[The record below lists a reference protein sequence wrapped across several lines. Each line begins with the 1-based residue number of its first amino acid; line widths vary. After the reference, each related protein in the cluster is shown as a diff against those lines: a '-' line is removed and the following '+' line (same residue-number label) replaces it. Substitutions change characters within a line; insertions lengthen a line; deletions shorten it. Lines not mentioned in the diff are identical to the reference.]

1 MEETSMSATPRQR
14 RTLSRALSLIAGLAL
29 VAAALA
35 WMQPGKAHA
44 ATTCTWAGTPA
55 APTGTFTVSPGVT
68 NVPSAEPLRFKAT
81 GLLGGSCSG
90 TMTFTGQLDAGA
102 TCPYSTFRGTVQ
114 GLPGVTRFLGHGS
127 LLVPSE
133 LFDRAGNVVG
143 VENANIMTQT
153 NLARTTD
160 CNTPSGFRGGW
171 PAMFSS
177 VVELYNNR

>member
-1 MEETSMSATPRQR
+1 MA
-14 RTLSRALSLIAGLAL
+14 ILAL
-29 VAAALA
+29 AAAVFA
-35 WMQPGKAHA
+35 SAEPGKAQA
-44 ATTCTWAGTPA
+44 ATICSWAGTPA
-55 APTGTFTVSPGVT
+55 VPTGTFTVSPGVT

-81 GLLGGSCSG
+81 GVLGGGCSG
-90 TMTFTGQLDAGA
+90 KMTFNGQLDAGA
-102 TCPYSTFRGTVQ
+102 TCPFSTFRGTVQ

-133 LFDRAGNVVG
+133 LFDDAGNVVG